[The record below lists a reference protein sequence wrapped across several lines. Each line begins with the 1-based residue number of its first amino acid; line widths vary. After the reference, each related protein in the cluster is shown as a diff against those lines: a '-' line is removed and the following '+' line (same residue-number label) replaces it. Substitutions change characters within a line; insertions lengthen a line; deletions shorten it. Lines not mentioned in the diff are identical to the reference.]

1 MEIGLRNFDPRQRN
15 WYLCN
20 ASSGTIKRI
29 RALLFFTTGQ
39 IGVTYSQKIVN
50 ENAVVGIDIE
60 MPTIQDIVRNHGITP
75 STSIAL
81 TDQQGQ
87 LLAWKNGQI
96 SSYKPQ
102 ISVRKDGS
110 SGMPLLAEQDAPVLN
125 QIRKILPLSQQ
136 NSANEKFFH

>member
-1 MEIGLRNFDPRQRN
+1 
-15 WYLCN
+15 
-20 ASSGTIKRI
+20 
-29 RALLFFTTGQ
+29 
-39 IGVTYSQKIVN
+39 VN

-125 QIRKILPLSQQ
+125 QIRKILPLSQPGQ
-136 NSANEKFFH
+136 RKRKVLPLIFKVQPGQPITPACIYPAGRISAY